1 MKFLHQEFIEIQNKD
16 SFSWSF
22 GSKNALLLFQSTLLQ
37 CLLDYLD
44 WEENILFFFYIL
56 KHVQPGFWL
65 RQSTTSQLQWLVGNG
80 WHSVTV
86 VRHMRHKFW
95 KDWKVPSKSQKSL
108 GCSKVCGLHES
119 LISCS
124 LEPVYCIQARY
135 QIWSQHGSQ
144 QQLPHGRTQ
153 WKQLTV
159 LALEWGAVRDKGQT
173 DKQGWKMMKVNECP
187 ANAFWIP
194 GKYGTCFSP
203 VALPHGLWFAKLCMN
218 FVSGQPPSD
227 ILLAWLA
234 VAKQTG
240 AMGCLLAKQTKIRGR
255 RDGILKWHI
264 ASLVRR
270 KLWTTH
276 LHILHQCTK
285 VGKHLGALFSMWF
298 LVRELHRPHASTPS
312 HCFTRGRVLPRSSI
326 PAFPHSFLCNT

>member
-37 CLLDYLD
+37 CLLDHLD
-44 WEENILFFFYIL
+44 WEENILFSLNIL

-144 QQLPHGRTQ
+144 QQLPHVFPFQKCLAGRRHADPQRAHTMEAAHCFGAGMGSCKRQRTDRQTRMKDDESEWMPGECLLNTWQIRHLFQSRGIATWPVICKALHELCFGATTQ
-153 WKQLTV
+153 WH
-159 LALEWGAVRDKGQT
+159 LASMTCCSKT
-173 DKQGWKMMKVNECP
+173 DRC
-187 ANAFWIP
+187 
-194 GKYGTCFSP
+194 YG
-203 VALPHGLWFAKLCMN
+203 VFA
-218 FVSGQPPSD
+218 G
-227 ILLAWLA
+227 
-234 VAKQTG
+234 
-240 AMGCLLAKQTKIRGR
+240 
-255 RDGILKWHI
+255 
-264 ASLVRR
+264 
-270 KLWTTH
+270 
-276 LHILHQCTK
+276 
-285 VGKHLGALFSMWF
+285 
-298 LVRELHRPHASTPS
+298 
-312 HCFTRGRVLPRSSI
+312 
-326 PAFPHSFLCNT
+326 

>member
-1 MKFLHQEFIEIQNKD
+1 
-16 SFSWSF
+16 
-22 GSKNALLLFQSTLLQ
+22 
-37 CLLDYLD
+37 
-44 WEENILFFFYIL
+44 
-56 KHVQPGFWL
+56 
-65 RQSTTSQLQWLVGNG
+65 
-80 WHSVTV
+80 
-86 VRHMRHKFW
+86 MRHKFW
-95 KDWKVPSKSQKSL
+95 KDWKVPSKSQKVF

-124 LEPVYCIQARY
+124 LEAVYCIQARY
-135 QIWSQHGSQ
+135 HIWSQHGSQ
-144 QQLPHGRTQ
+144 QQLPHVFPSFRNVLLAEDMPIHRGRTQ

-173 DKQGWKMMKVNECP
+173 DEQGWKMMKVNECP

-240 AMGCLLAKQTKIRGR
+240 AMRQKRW
-255 RDGILKWHI
+255 DPE
-264 ASLVRR
+264 V
-270 KLWTTH
+270 TH
-276 LHILHQCTK
+276 CFVGEKK
-285 VGKHLGALFSMWF
+285 V
-298 LVRELHRPHASTPS
+298 VDYASTHSTPMYKGGKTS
-312 HCFTRGRVLPRSSI
+312 WSSFFHVIPCAGTPQTSCIDTFALLYKGACSSKVKHPSI
-326 PAFPHSFLCNT
+326 PTLVSLQYLNLKAMQGFTSLYIGNPYLLPALRKAKSDRTASKKLDFAHDRPTVTTVPLF